1 MSEKNSMSKEKR
13 PNASRKSGGLPLHK
27 ITHKK
32 SHHLE
37 EKYKEMRYCIPPKMW
52 WPWGKHL
59 QLWKEDTEIQLEV
72 FFVASKNH
80 NRKVV

>member
-1 MSEKNSMSKEKR
+1 MSEKNSMSKEKL

-37 EKYKEMRYCIPPKMW
+37 EKYKEMSYCIPPKNVVAL
-52 WPWGKHL
+52 GKTSTAMQGRHRNPARSFPCS
-59 QLWKEDTEIQLEV
+59 QQK
-72 FFVASKNH
+72 S
-80 NRKVV
+80 